1 MLRKLSSHTDIL
13 LCKGPSNGDGGVAGG
28 TAPQEV
34 DKARSWCQKPAT
46 ALTKS
51 WREGG
56 GLYRGKTQSRL
67 CFQLYYV
74 LDRLLVVHL
83 AHGVV
88 D

>member
-28 TAPQEV
+28 TVPQEV

-56 GLYRGKTQSRL
+56 GAIPRKDSIT
-67 CFQLYYV
+67 FV
-74 LDRLLVVHL
+74 LSTLLRTR
-83 AHGVV
+83 
-88 D
+88 